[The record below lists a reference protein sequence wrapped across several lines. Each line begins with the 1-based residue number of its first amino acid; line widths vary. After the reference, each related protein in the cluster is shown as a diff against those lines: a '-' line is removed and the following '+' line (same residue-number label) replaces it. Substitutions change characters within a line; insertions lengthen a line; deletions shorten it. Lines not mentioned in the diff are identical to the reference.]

1 MDNEQQTNPQTGVA
15 TDADAAQRLMGLFQR
30 EEQAQAPEQPVE
42 PTDAA
47 PVQPQEAPQ
56 EQAQSDELTVEDL
69 PDEPEGA
76 APAGGDE
83 FEIVHNG
90 YQVRLTREETIKLAQ
105 QGFDYERK
113 AQTAAEQARQASERL
128 QRIAEL
134 EQVLPA
140 VSSELATVKAFEAQ
154 LGQFQNV
161 DWVKLATDD
170 PLEYPRVRAQY
181 DQLLNGYQA
190 AYAQYQQKG
199 AAVNQQLGRMKAE
212 QLQQEAAMLPQI
224 MPAWKDPAKLEAA
237 RTEMGQYLQSLG
249 LDVKQVSAKYLDSA
263 FSMKT
268 LWQSIQYEKLQKAK
282 TDKVKQLRTA
292 PPVVRPGASQPAT
305 NSGVERERQAKDR
318 LRKSGDLNDAAAV
331 LLNRMK

>member
-1 MDNEQQTNPQTGVA
+1 MDDLPTTPATGVA
-15 TDADAAQRLMGLFQR
+15 NDTDAAQRLMTLFDR
-30 EEQAQAPEQPVE
+30 EEQAGAPEQTVE
-42 PTDAA
+42 TTDAA
-47 PVQPQEAPQ
+47 PVQPQAAPE
-56 EQAQSDELTVEDL
+56 EQAPSDELTVEDL

-76 APAGGDE
+76 APSQGDE

-90 YQVRLTREETIKLAQ
+90 QQHKLNREETIRLAQ
-105 QGFDYERK
+105 QGFDYTQK
-113 AQTAAEQARQASERL
+113 TQALADNARQMSERM
-128 QRIAEL
+128 QRLAEI

-190 AYAQYQQKG
+190 AYRQYQDKG
-199 AAVNQQLGRMKAE
+199 AAVNQQMGRLKAE
-212 QLQQEAAMLPQI
+212 QLQQEAALLPQI
-224 MPAWKDPAKLEAA
+224 MPAWKDPAKLEGA
-237 RTEMGQYLQSLG
+237 RTEMFQYLQSLG
-249 LDVKQVSAKYLDSA
+249 LDVKQVASQYLDTA
-263 FSMKT
+263 FAFKT
-268 LWQSIQYEKLQKAK
+268 LYESIQYQKLQKAK

-305 NSGVERERQAKDR
+305 SSGVERERQAKDR
-318 LRKSGDLNDAAAV
+318 LRKSGDLADAAAV

>member
-1 MDNEQQTNPQTGVA
+1 MDDDTTNPGTEVA
-15 TDADAAQRLMGLFQR
+15 TDQSAAQRLMTLFDK
-30 EEQAQAPEQPVE
+30 EEQAGAPEQEVE
-42 PTDAA
+42 QTDAA
-47 PVQPQEAPQ
+47 PQTPQATPE
-56 EQAQSDELTVEDL
+56 EQAPADELTVEDL

-76 APAGGDE
+76 APSQGDE

-90 YQVRLTREETIKLAQ
+90 QQHTLSREDTIRLAQ
-105 QGFDYERK
+105 QGFDYTQK
-113 AQTAAEQARQASERL
+113 TQALAEHARQMSERM
-128 QRIAEL
+128 QRLSEV

-140 VSSELATVKAFEAQ
+140 VSSDLATVKAFEAQ

-181 DQLLNGYQA
+181 DQLLNGYQTA
-190 AYAQYQQKG
+190 VGQYQQKSS
-199 AAVNQQLGRMKAE
+199 AVAQRMTQMKSE
-212 QLQQEAAMLPQI
+212 QLQQEAALLPQV
-224 MPAWKDPAKLEAA
+224 MPAWRDPAKLEGA
-237 RTEMGQYLQSLG
+237 RAEMLQYIRGLG
-249 LDVKQVSAKYLDSA
+249 LDPAQVASKYLDSA

-318 LRKSGDLNDAAAV
+318 LRKSGDLGDAAAV